1 MSLGRLVVPVV
12 LLCLTLGGCA
22 TTSTADHHALALAE
36 LQRDVLSVSRA
47 GASRNLSAA
56 ATALAALR
64 DHLDAAR
71 RSGRVSPAE
80 AARIQA
86 AADRVSADLAALA
99 APPVRPV
106 VSPSPSPSPSPASS
120 PRAAPSAAPAPG
132 PVVATSPKRH
142 HADHHGKGGGH
153 GGGHHGH

>member
-1 MSLGRLVVPVV
+1 MSLGRPVALVA
-12 LLCLTLGGCA
+12 LLCLTLVGCA

-36 LQRDVLSVSRA
+36 LQRDVLSVARA
-47 GASRNLSAA
+47 GASRNLPAA

-64 DHLDAAR
+64 GHLDAAR

-106 VSPSPSPSPSPASS
+106 VSPSPSPSPSP
-120 PRAAPSAAPAPG
+120 RAAPSATPAPG
-132 PVVATSPKRH
+132 PAVATSPKRH
-142 HADHHGKGGGH
+142 HTDHHGKGGH
-153 GGGHHGH
+153 RGGHHDH

>member
-1 MSLGRLVVPVV
+1 MTPARLVVPVA
-12 LLCLTLGGCA
+12 LLCLTLGACA
-22 TTSTADHHALALAE
+22 TTSRADHHALALAA

-47 GASRNLSAA
+47 GASRDLPA
-56 ATALAALR
+56 ATTALTALR

-71 RSGRVSPAE
+71 RSGQVSPAE

-86 AADRVSADLAALA
+86 AADRVSADLAALV

-106 VSPSPSPSPSPASS
+106 VTPSPSPSPSPSPQ
-120 PRAAPSAAPAPG
+120 PQPSATPAPR
-132 PVVATSPKRH
+132 PAVATSPKRR
-142 HADHHGKGGGH
+142 HADHHGKGGH

>member
-1 MSLGRLVVPVV
+1 MTLGRLVVPVA

-22 TTSTADHHALALAE
+22 STGTADDHTLALAG

-47 GASRNLSAA
+47 GAGRDLPG
-56 ATALAALR
+56 ATAALATLR
-64 DHLDAAR
+64 AHLDAAR
-71 RSGRVSPAE
+71 RSGKVSPAE

-106 VSPSPSPSPSPASS
+106 ATPSPSPSPSRTLPSTTI
-120 PRAAPSAAPAPG
+120 APSLPAG
-132 PVVATSPKRH
+132 TSSFSVRRARPMEK
-142 HADHHGKGGGH
+142 
-153 GGGHHGH
+153 